1 MYPVLSITQ
10 KNSSRKSVVS
20 CLAIHK
26 VSLINIA
33 ENLVYNCYFFIVYSS
48 STTLSKGKKVTITDE
63 SGKELFAYVPS
74 KNLKAIIDVGASTSE
89 KNTMTMMMMI
99 GGGIYSSAM
108 EINRII

>member
-26 VSLINIA
+26 VILINIA
-33 ENLVYNCYFFIVYSS
+33 KNLVYNCYFFIVYSS

-74 KNLKAIIDVGASTSE
+74 KNLKAIIDAGASTGE
-89 KNTMTMMMMI
+89 KKHHDDDDDDDWWWDLFF
-99 GGGIYSSAM
+99 GDGD
-108 EINRII
+108 